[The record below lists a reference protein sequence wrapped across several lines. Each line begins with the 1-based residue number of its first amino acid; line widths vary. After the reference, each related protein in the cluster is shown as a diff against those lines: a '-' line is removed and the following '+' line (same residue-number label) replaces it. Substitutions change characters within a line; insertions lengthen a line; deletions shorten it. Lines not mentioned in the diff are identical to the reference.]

1 MTGHVGRRG
10 WIVLDSVESGDGL
23 YCVDLFEDPGGG
35 FGFEHFRLEPEDGAW
50 APLGYA
56 ATRFDG
62 PEEAIA
68 AAERTVPWLRET
80 GRSLQ
85 VE

>member
-1 MTGHVGRRG
+1 MAGYVSRRG
-10 WIVLDSVESGDGL
+10 WIVLDSIESDDGHS
-23 YCVDLFEDPGGG
+23 CVDLFQWPDGGL
-35 FGFEHFRLEPEDGAW
+35 GFEHFRLSPEDGAW

-80 GRSLQ
+80 GRSLH